1 MSASI
6 KLGNDTPVNFYVGDR
21 EVKSIYLGSIRV
33 WGQVAPVENL
43 QLSPNGTVSFSAAGE
58 SKSITVTSHATWYVS
73 KDSSNWISLNKNSGE
88 SGESCLITCTEN
100 TDFSP
105 RTGTV
110 TFTCG
115 LLSESI
121 TVYQAPFE
129 PEFVVEPTSF
139 NLNSSAS
146 TTITFSFTI
155 DSRCDWTI
163 GSSSW
168 ITVDPNNIHGSGS
181 RQNVQATIAA
191 NTGGQRTGYS
201 SISEDDGQAN
211 TVEISVTQ
219 KGVTVNPK
227 VEITAIN
234 WDNDDDDGNSNWAN
248 KQSWQI
254 KLTGGSSSITLNNV
268 SAKIVDD
275 GGNEIE
281 VLDVPSSITLNANQI
296 IYLGRNDTDINDP
309 TKAQLSLN
317 GQTVFDNDYTLAFNS
332 DSLYDQ
338 ALFLHKEI

>member
-1 MSASI
+1 MAAEI
-6 KLGNDTPVNFYVGDR
+6 KIGNITPTGMFVGSTPVS
-21 EVKSIYLGSIRV
+21 SIYLGQIRV
-33 WGQVAPVENL
+33 WGAVAPVENL
-43 QLSPNGTVSFSAAGE
+43 TLSPNGTVSFSAAGE
-58 SKSITVTSHATWYVS
+58 SKSITVTSHATWYVT
-73 KDSSNWISLNKNSGE
+73 KDNSSWISLSKNSGS
-88 SGESCLITCTEN
+88 SGESCWITCTEN

-115 LLSESI
+115 TLSENI

-139 NLNSSAS
+139 NLNSSDS

-191 NTGGQRTGYS
+191 NTGGQRTGYI

-219 KGVTVNPK
+219 KGVTVNPQ
-227 VEITAIN
+227 VELVAIN
-234 WDNDDDDGNSNWAN
+234 WDNDDDDSNNNWAN

-254 KLTGGSSSITLNNV
+254 KLIGGSTSRTLNSV
-268 SAKIVDD
+268 EAKIVDD
-275 GGNEIE
+275 SGNDIF
-281 VLDVPSSITLNANQI
+281 VLDVPSTITLNANQT
-296 IYLGRNDTDINDP
+296 IYLGANGSDVYDP
-309 TKAQLSLN
+309 NEAQLSFN
-317 GQTVFDNDYTLAFNS
+317 GWNVFYDEYELVFYS
-332 DSLYDQ
+332 DSLSDQ
-338 ALFLHKEI
+338 TPFIHQEI